1 MGMDER
7 NNLGREGW
15 DARRTARSHFGWDRM
30 NQEESVEAAKIKERC
45 SQPSGELQ
53 GGCVSNFLKP
63 AFSTGQCI
71 NSRKYNEV
79 TLQS

>member
-7 NNLGREGW
+7 NNLRREGW
-15 DARRTARSHFGWDRM
+15 NARRTAPSNFGWDRM
-30 NQEESVEAAKIKERC
+30 NQEESVEAPKINERC
-45 SQPSGELQ
+45 SQPSGEVQ
-53 GGCVSNFLKP
+53 GGSVSNFLKP

-71 NSRKYNEV
+71 NSRKCHDV